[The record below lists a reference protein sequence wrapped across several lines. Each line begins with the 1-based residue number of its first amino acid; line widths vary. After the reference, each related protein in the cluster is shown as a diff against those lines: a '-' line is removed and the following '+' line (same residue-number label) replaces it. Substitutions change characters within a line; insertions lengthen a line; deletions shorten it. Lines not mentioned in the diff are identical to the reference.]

1 MDISPQPHR
10 QISGT
15 YIVPG
20 RFDAEELT
28 RLPIQDQFI
37 TTGMG
42 GALPEQPAS
51 PAFESVLDVG
61 CGVGGWLIQTAV
73 TYPTISRLVGIDSK
87 TRMLVYAR
95 EQATQQQ
102 VSDRVEFLAMDALG
116 ILDFPAR
123 SFDLV
128 NIRMG
133 ATFVRT
139 WEWPKIL
146 QEFQRVARPNAVI
159 RVTDSDMI
167 GTCTSAAFDRVRDLL
182 VQTFYQAG
190 YLFAPDN
197 NNLLQELPHLMK
209 QQGIGNLQTY
219 AHTLEIRGDTPE
231 GQAFAE
237 DVTRAIPAIIPFMQ
251 KWLRLPEDF
260 VQLAQQAISD
270 TQQPDFLATWKLV
283 TVWGT
288 TPSPHL

>member
-1 MDISPQPHR
+1 MDIFPQPHR

-20 RFDAEELT
+20 RFDEEELT

-42 GALPEQPAS
+42 GALPEQPT
-51 PAFESVLDVG
+51 PITFESVLDVG

-73 TYPTISRLVGIDSK
+73 TYPTISRLVGIDTK
-87 TRMLVYAR
+87 TRMLAYAR
-95 EQATQQQ
+95 EQAKQQQ
-102 VSDRVEFLAMDALG
+102 VSERVEFLTMDALG
-116 ILDFPAR
+116 ILGFPAG

-128 NIRMG
+128 NIRMA

-139 WEWPKIL
+139 WNWPKIL
-146 QEFQRVARPNAVI
+146 QEFQRVTRPDAVI

-167 GTCTSAAFDRVRDLL
+167 GTCNSRAFDRWRDLL

-197 NNLLQELPHLMK
+197 NNLLQEIPRLMK
-209 QQGIGNLQTY
+209 QQGIRNLQIY
-219 AHTLEIRGDTPE
+219 SHALEVRGDTPA

-237 DVTRAIPAIIPFMQ
+237 DAIRAIPGIIPFMQ
-251 KWLRLPEDF
+251 KWLRLPDDF
-260 VQLAQQAISD
+260 TRLTQQTISD
-270 TQQPDFLATWKLV
+270 IQQPDFLATWKLF
-283 TVWGT
+283 TAWGT
-288 TPSPHL
+288 RVSPYT

>member
-1 MDISPQPHR
+1 MDIFPQPHR
-10 QISGT
+10 QTSGT

-20 RFDAEELT
+20 RFDEEELT

-42 GALPEQPAS
+42 GALPEQPDPA
-51 PAFESVLDVG
+51 AFESILDAG
-61 CGVGGWLIQTAV
+61 CGVGGWLIQTALMH
-73 TYPTISRLVGIDSK
+73 PTISRLVGIDTK
-87 TRMLVYAR
+87 LRMLAYAR
-95 EQATQQQ
+95 EQAEQQQ
-102 VSDRVEFLAMDALG
+102 VSDRVEFIVMNALG
-116 ILDFPAR
+116 VLDFPAS

-139 WEWPKIL
+139 WDWPKIL
-146 QEFQRVARPNAVI
+146 QEFQRVARANAVI

-167 GTCTSAAFDRVRDLL
+167 GICSSVAFDRLRDLL
-182 VQTFYQAG
+182 VQTFYHAG

-197 NNLLQELPHLMK
+197 NNLLQEIPRLMK
-209 QQGIGNLQTY
+209 QQGICNLQTY
-219 AHTLEIRGDTPE
+219 THSLEIHGGTPA

-237 DVTRAIPAIIPFMQ
+237 DVIRVIPAIIPFMQ
-251 KWLRLPEDF
+251 KWLRLPQDF
-260 VQLAQQAISD
+260 TQLARQAISD

-283 TVWGT
+283 TTWGT
-288 TPSPHL
+288 RAPL